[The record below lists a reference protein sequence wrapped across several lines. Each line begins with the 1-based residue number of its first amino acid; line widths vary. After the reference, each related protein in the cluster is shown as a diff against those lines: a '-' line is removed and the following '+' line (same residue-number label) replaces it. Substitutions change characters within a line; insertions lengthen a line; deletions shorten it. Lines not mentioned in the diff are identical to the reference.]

1 MKIDL
6 FDVDE
11 FVKINNLQPVTS
23 PILFERGGI
32 PNPNGLISNEIF
44 GVSVKSRKETFAYID
59 LHGHF
64 FHPHIYKILKRVFRN
79 IDQIVDGSQTFSIK
93 DGKLVKDPNGN
104 TGIEFIYNNWSKLTW
119 EGNGGMSQSVVI
131 LSVKRRR
138 MKFLRQK
145 QLSSLLFIETLSP
158 IKVAV
163 VNHPS

>member
-1 MKIDL
+1 MTQMKIDL

-64 FHPHIYKILKRVFRN
+64 SLCALLLVF
-79 IDQIVDGSQTFSIK
+79 V
-93 DGKLVKDPNGN
+93 
-104 TGIEFIYNNWSKLTW
+104 
-119 EGNGGMSQSVVI
+119 
-131 LSVKRRR
+131 
-138 MKFLRQK
+138 
-145 QLSSLLFIETLSP
+145 SLYRD
-158 IKVAV
+158 
-163 VNHPS
+163 

>member
-119 EGNGGMSQSVVI
+119 EGNGGMSSE
-131 LSVKRRR
+131 RC
-138 MKFLRQK
+138 
-145 QLSSLLFIETLSP
+145 
-158 IKVAV
+158 
-163 VNHPS
+163 